1 MACKIERGNP
11 DFSSKCCSSAF
22 FSTRSSANHS
32 SVFGTDWRC
41 FSTNRLSVAEL
52 YQTKSTSGVTV
63 AMLRAYVCMS
73 RNLNLSKTCQE
84 LGATRQTVRRHI
96 TDLERIRGEQLFTVQ
111 DRQYRLT
118 PQGEAALDGAKSLLL
133 QLDTWSGQSPLKK
146 ELSGGLESSRY
157 TDAGGRDFFSQQHPV
172 SKVALNGLPLLRK
185 ALVAWGNAETR
196 IEHEAMEAIRPYTVL
211 YRKGPVGWVFVDIGT
226 ESAYAKW
233 FGWAWSRSAIG
244 KLMNEDNVGD
254 EFNEFI
260 AGAYSRIYEEGGVRL
275 DHLFAYLPKDG
286 GELLPVTFQRLLLG
300 CVFPDGTP
308 GLSVLAVITRQ
319 VEIDALSEDDLPVLP
334 EELIMDEPPGLA
346 A

>member
-1 MACKIERGNP
+1 MLKFCLLFPVVARKYRAI
-11 DFSSKCCSSAF
+11 
-22 FSTRSSANHS
+22 
-32 SVFGTDWRC
+32 VVTDY
-41 FSTNRLSVAEL
+41 SRLIISLILGDEL

-63 AMLRAYVCMS
+63 AMLRAFVCMAG
-73 RNLNLSKTCQE
+73 NLNLSRTCDE

-96 TDLERIRGEQLFTVQ
+96 TDLEAIKGEKMFEVA

-118 PQGEAALDGAKSLLL
+118 AFGQAALPSAQSILMQIDS
-133 QLDTWSGQSPLKK
+133 WSGQSS
-146 ELSGGLESSRY
+146 LSRQTAGGLEASRY
-157 TDAGGRDFFSQQHPV
+157 TDADGRTFYSQQHPV
-172 SKVALNGLPLLRK
+172 SQIAVNGLPLVRQ

-196 IEHEAMEAIRPYTVL
+196 IEHEAMGVIRPYSVL
-211 YRKGPVGWVFVDIGT
+211 YRKGPLGWVFVDIGT

-260 AGAYSRIYEEGGVRL
+260 AGAYSRIYDEGGVRL
-275 DHLFAYLPKDG
+275 DHLYAYLPKDG
-286 GELLPVTFQRLLLG
+286 GDPQPVTFQRLLLG

-319 VEIDALSEDDLPVLP
+319 VEIDALGEGNLP
-334 EELIMDEPPGLA
+334 ELPEGLIMDALPDGQVSHIQA
-346 A
+346 KRRA